1 MVAYNDRMDKVFKA
15 LADSSR
21 RQLLDE
27 LFKKNGQTLNELCEH
42 LEMTRQSVT
51 KHLLILEEANL
62 ILIVWQGRNKIHYLN
77 VEPIGEIYD
86 RWISKYDRDRIEALL
101 ELKKRLE
108 AED

>member
-1 MVAYNDRMDKVFKA
+1 MDKVFKA

-27 LFKKNGQTLNELCEH
+27 LFKKNGQTLNELCVH

-77 VEPIGEIYD
+77 VEPIAEIYD

-101 ELKKRLE
+101 ELKKQLE

>member
-1 MVAYNDRMDKVFKA
+1 MVAYNDDMDKVFKA

-27 LFKKNGQTLNELCEH
+27 LFKKNGQTLNELSDH

-62 ILIVWQGRNKIHYLN
+62 IHIDWQGRNKIHYLN

-86 RWISKYDRDRIEALL
+86 RWISKYDRDRIEALRD
-101 ELKKRLE
+101 LKKQLE
-108 AED
+108 AE

>member
-1 MVAYNDRMDKVFKA
+1 MVAYNDGMDKVFKA

-27 LFKKNGQTLNELCEH
+27 LFKNNGQTLNELCEH
-42 LEMTRQSVT
+42 LEMTRQAVT

-62 ILIVWQGRNKIHYLN
+62 ILIDWQGRNKIHYLN